1 MEAKLLGLEE
11 AKQRLAE
18 LAAAAKTAQQMVAK
32 VGSPLKYAY
41 GIEFGRHRSGKL
53 ARRAGASNALTDAFK
68 QAQPHI
74 RSMLPNAVKKG
85 PQATA
90 SALRW
95 LASFVLGKTLDYLTE
110 RVYSIPEP
118 VRVIGHFVR
127 GKRKGEAKT
136 KKLYRRTGTLR
147 RSYHMVI
154 NTGAGSLRSMYT
166 SQGSRYTEG

>member
-1 MEAKLLGLEE
+1 MDVKLLNLEE
-11 AKQRLAE
+11 AKARLAE
-18 LAAAAKTAQQMVAK
+18 LAASARTAQQMVAK

-53 ARRAGASNALTDAFK
+53 ARRAGPSNALTDAFK

-74 RSMLPNAVKKG
+74 RSMLPAAVKKG

-95 LASFVLGKTLDYLTE
+95 LASFVLGKTLDYLTA

-118 VRVIGHFVR
+118 TRVIGHFVR

-136 KKLYRRTGTLR
+136 KKLYRRGGDLR
-147 RSYHMVI
+147 RSYYLKVD
-154 NTGAGSLRSMYT
+154 TGAGSLRSMYT
-166 SQGSRYTEG
+166 AGGTRYTEG